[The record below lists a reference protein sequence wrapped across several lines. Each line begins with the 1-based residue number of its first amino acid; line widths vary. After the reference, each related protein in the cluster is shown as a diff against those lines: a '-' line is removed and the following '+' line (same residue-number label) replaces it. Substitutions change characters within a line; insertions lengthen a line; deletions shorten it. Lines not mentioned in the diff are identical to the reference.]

1 MIKKITDKMFSIHT
15 DDECFYVGMN
25 RGNDKSQNY
34 SPEPTHFTPYQ
45 CCPTTVEKASARIAI
60 LSDTNLG
67 SSKEHD
73 NEITFRFTKAAPMT
87 NSPPSKSK
95 ASKVK
100 APKTKLTS
108 VASSS
113 SDDDKPK
120 KAKKEEKESKNKD
133 TDVAPSKKLRE
144 REVKETKETKDK
156 DSDKKDK
163 KGKDKKDKG
172 KNAQDDDGIFKLSNW
187 W

>member
-1 MIKKITDKMFSIHT
+1 MFSIHT

-25 RGNDKSQNY
+25 RGNDKTKNY

-45 CCPTTVEKASARIAI
+45 CCPTSVEKASARIAI

-67 SSKEHD
+67 NSKDFD

-87 NSPPSKSK
+87 NSAPSKSK
-95 ASKVK
+95 GSKAK
-100 APKTKLTS
+100 APAKFAP
-108 VASSS
+108 VVEEE
-113 SDDDKPK
+113 KPRR
-120 KAKKEEKESKNKD
+120 AKKEERESKNKD
-133 TDVAPSKKLRE
+133 TEVAPAPSKKLRE
-144 REVKETKETKDK
+144 REMKEPKETRDK
-156 DSDKKDK
+156 DSDKKEK

-172 KNAQDDDGIFKLSNW
+172 KNAQDDDGLFKISNW

>member
-1 MIKKITDKMFSIHT
+1 MFSIHT

-25 RGNDKSQNY
+25 RGNDKTKKY

-45 CCPTTVEKASARIAI
+45 CCPTSVEKASARLAV

-67 SSKEHD
+67 YSKDHD
-73 NEITFRFTKAAPMT
+73 NEMNFRFTKAAPMT
-87 NSPPSKSK
+87 DSAPSKSK
-95 ASKVK
+95 GSKAK
-100 APKTKLTS
+100 APAKFTP

-113 SDDDKPK
+113 SSEEEKPRR
-120 KAKKEEKESKNKD
+120 AKKEERESKNKD
-133 TDVAPSKKLRE
+133 TEVAPAVSKKLRE
-144 REVKETKETKDK
+144 REVKEPRETKDK
-156 DSDKKDK
+156 DSDKKEK

-172 KNAQDDDGIFKLSNW
+172 KNAQDDDGLFKLSNW

>member
-1 MIKKITDKMFSIHT
+1 MFSIHT

-25 RGNDKSQNY
+25 RGNDKTKKY

-45 CCPTTVEKASARIAI
+45 CCPTSVEKASARLAV

-67 SSKEHD
+67 YSKDHD
-73 NEITFRFTKAAPMT
+73 NEMNFRFTKAAPMT
-87 NSPPSKSK
+87 DSAPSKSK
-95 ASKVK
+95 GSKAK
-100 APKTKLTS
+100 APAKFTP

-113 SDDDKPK
+113 EEEKPRRN
-120 KAKKEEKESKNKD
+120 KKEEKESKNKD
-133 TDVAPSKKLRE
+133 TDVVPAPSKKLRE
-144 REVKETKETKDK
+144 REVKEPRETKDK

-172 KNAQDDDGIFKLSNW
+172 KNAQDDDGLFKLSNW

>member
-1 MIKKITDKMFSIHT
+1 MFSIHT

-25 RGNDKSQNY
+25 RGNDKTKKY

-45 CCPTTVEKASARIAI
+45 CCPTSVEKASARLAI

-67 SSKEHD
+67 SSKEYD
-73 NEITFRFTKAAPMT
+73 NEMNFRFTKAAPKT
-87 NSPPSKSK
+87 DSAPSKSK
-95 ASKVK
+95 GSKAK
-100 APKTKLTS
+100 APAKFTP

-113 SDDDKPK
+113 ADEEKPK
-120 KAKKEEKESKNKD
+120 RGKKEERESKNKD
-133 TDVAPSKKLRE
+133 TDVSPAPSKKLRE
-144 REVKETKETKDK
+144 REVKEPKETKDK
-156 DSDKKDK
+156 DSDKKEK

-172 KNAQDDDGIFKLSNW
+172 KNAQDDDGSFKLSNW

>member
-1 MIKKITDKMFSIHT
+1 MFSIHT

-25 RGNDKSQNY
+25 RGNDKTKKY

-45 CCPTTVEKASARIAI
+45 CCPTSVEKASARLAV

-67 SSKEHD
+67 YSKDHD
-73 NEITFRFTKAAPMT
+73 NEMNFRFTKAAPMT
-87 NSPPSKSK
+87 DSAPSKSK
-95 ASKVK
+95 GSKAK
-100 APKTKLTS
+100 APAKFTP

-113 SDDDKPK
+113 EEEKPRRN
-120 KAKKEEKESKNKD
+120 KKEERESKNKD
-133 TDVAPSKKLRE
+133 TDVAPAPSKKLRE
-144 REVKETKETKDK
+144 REVKEPRETKDK

-172 KNAQDDDGIFKLSNW
+172 KNAQDDDGLFKLSNW